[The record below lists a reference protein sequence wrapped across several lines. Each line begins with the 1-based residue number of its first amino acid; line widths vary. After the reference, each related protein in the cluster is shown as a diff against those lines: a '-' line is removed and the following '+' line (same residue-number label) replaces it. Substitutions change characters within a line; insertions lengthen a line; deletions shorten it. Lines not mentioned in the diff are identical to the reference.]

1 MIQTRTPSRNPNAP
15 SRPGY
20 MHPRTVGSVRPYPM
34 VEARTEART
43 NEEMIKYPFVYKR
56 ELSGFWT
63 VIDGRNNSV
72 VLSMLVDQD
81 TAAQR
86 THGLNRENAIKL
98 GFKINKE
105 H

>member
-1 MIQTRTPSRNPNAP
+1 MIQTRTPSRHSTSAAP
-15 SRPGY
+15 RHARDPMARPGY
-20 MHPRTVGSVRPYPM
+20 MNP
-34 VEARTEART
+34 RTEART